1 MILPVGTLVNVAAVI
16 LGSTIGL
23 MLRKSLPE
31 RYQKVVFQAIGLFT
45 LFLGLKMAFDVQ
57 YILVMV
63 FALIIGG
70 LLGEWMG
77 IDAGMNGLSEKLRKK
92 LKAEGKFNEG
102 LITAFI
108 LFCMGSLTILGA
120 LEEGLHGDRSLLYT
134 KSILDGFSAIFLTT
148 SFGIGVAFS
157 VIPLFIF
164 QVGITLL
171 AQQAE
176 PYLDALYIQELSAVG
191 GLMILAIGLNLL
203 KLTQIK
209 VANFIPALLLSPIIL
224 FLVLKFTA

>member
-77 IDAGMNGLSEKLRKK
+77 IDAGMNDLSEKLRKK

-134 KSILDGFSAIFLTT
+134 KSILDGF
-148 SFGIGVAFS
+148 
-157 VIPLFIF
+157 
-164 QVGITLL
+164 
-171 AQQAE
+171 
-176 PYLDALYIQELSAVG
+176 
-191 GLMILAIGLNLL
+191 
-203 KLTQIK
+203 
-209 VANFIPALLLSPIIL
+209 
-224 FLVLKFTA
+224 

>member
-77 IDAGMNGLSEKLRKK
+77 IDAGMNDLSEKLRKK

-209 VANFIPALLLSPIIL
+209 VANFIPALLLSPVIL
-224 FLVLKFTA
+224 FLVLKFSS